1 MKRLP
6 WFAVVLLGFLLSTSL
21 LGQNKQ
27 TPLKL
32 GFVNVDA
39 VVQAHSDYDK
49 IKSIRDS
56 GEKELKPVAEQI
68 KALQVKL
75 QTGSASAKEQQD
87 YQLLTKTF
95 QDTQKKWNDKVNVL
109 LEPVTKE
116 IDGRIDK
123 WAKDQGFALLMDRKV
138 AQTSGLVIYADES
151 TDVTDA
157 VVKLIK
163 K

>member
-1 MKRLP
+1 MKHFPL
-6 WFAVVLLGFLLSTSL
+6 FSLVLLGFLLSSSL
-21 LGQNKQ
+21 IGQNKQ
-27 TPLKL
+27 VPLKI

-39 VVQAHSDYDK
+39 VVQAHNDYDK

-56 GEKELKPVAEQI
+56 GEKELKPVADQI
-68 KALQVKL
+68 KALQLKL
-75 QTGSASAKEQQD
+75 QAGNATAKEQQD

-95 QDTQKKWNDKVNVL
+95 QDTQKKWNDKVNTV
-109 LEPVTKE
+109 LEPVTIE
-116 IDGRIDK
+116 IDTRIDK
-123 WAKDQGFALLMDRKV
+123 WAKDQSFALLMDRKV
-138 AQTSGLVIYADES
+138 AQASGLVIYADES